1 MPCIIQV
8 LLFITHLLII
18 HFVINPLFFPLWMV
32 DANLILSYFFLSHL
46 TFVQSGIHSVV
57 SSYACSMVYF
67 LSYFI
72 YNVLPLL
79 YTFLS
84 CSSHIVNTFLS
95 FIFFNVLASGIWLIS
110 HNDVNTRSLSRTHRQ
125 CTCTR
130 PVRQMPFRVK
140 RLKMGMDERRLKD
153 KEGSAYKVEDDIK
166 EINCLQGQPL
176 YTDGKSK
183 TLINNRS
190 YYYVIAVY

>member
-1 MPCIIQV
+1 MHLATKSKLDIFLKKIDYEATENKKK
-8 LLFITHLLII
+8 ITRNSTRITNRVIWVGAWHL
-18 HFVINPLFFPLWMV
+18 
-32 DANLILSYFFLSHL
+32 
-46 TFVQSGIHSVV
+46 SGIHLVV

-72 YNVLPLL
+72 YNVLPLH

-95 FIFFNVLASGIWLIS
+95 FFFKVLAPGIWLIS
-110 HNDVNTRSLSRTHRQ
+110 HNDVNTRSLNRTHRQ

-140 RLKMGMDERRLKD
+140 RLK
-153 KEGSAYKVEDDIK
+153 KVGVG
-166 EINCLQGQPL
+166 CQPGQSCGEVEVVCIL
-176 YTDGKSK
+176 
-183 TLINNRS
+183 
-190 YYYVIAVY
+190 